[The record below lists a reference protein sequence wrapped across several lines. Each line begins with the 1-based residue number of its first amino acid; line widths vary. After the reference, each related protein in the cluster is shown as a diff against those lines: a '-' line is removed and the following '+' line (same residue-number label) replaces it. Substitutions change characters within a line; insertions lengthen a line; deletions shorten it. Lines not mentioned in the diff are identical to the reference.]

1 MAPTFVVARN
11 PDPDSTL
18 PYLLRLPVDDGIE
31 LKAREPWPA
40 TARVYCHPLEEGWP
54 EAAEVVEE
62 VPVRRCARR
71 GRAVDLVLDRA
82 RESRS
87 QSIFTEP
94 HAHRRGGRPMIF
106 WQTAC
111 TARRAR
117 PGLRSDDR
125 GRNWERL
132 APPEGLLGL
141 AIDPQDP
148 QVSVALGETRGWVSR
163 DGGASW
169 RPPSWAG
176 WSPGTET
183 SA

>member
-1 MAPTFVVARN
+1 M
-11 PDPDSTL
+11 
-18 PYLLRLPVDDGIE
+18 
-31 LKAREPWPA
+31 
-40 TARVYCHPLEEGWP
+40 
-54 EAAEVVEE
+54 VEE
-62 VPVRRCARR
+62 VPVRSCARR

-82 RESRS
+82 RQNRS
-87 QSIFTEP
+87 QFVFTEP
-94 HAHRRGGRPMIF
+94 HAQRRGGRPMIF
-106 WQTAC
+106 WQTAR

-117 PGLRSDDR
+117 PGQRMHDR

-176 WSPGTET
+176 WSPGAET